1 MSDSTLPSW
10 RVRPPERARAGW
22 GIPPKVWMILGGLA
36 GSVALAALIIWVM
49 GQMGPRGVPLIE
61 PDPRPYRVRPDNAGT
76 PALPPQETILDR
88 NARPE
93 RPGDQRLAPGPEQP
107 RPEAMRAQAQAQAQQ
122 RAGAPAAPATAA
134 APPASAN
141 AQPRQA
147 PPAPAAAS
155 ATPAQPARPAVAQGR
170 ASIQLGALRS
180 EEAARQE
187 WDRLRARV
195 PELASRSPAI
205 TRFER
210 EGQAPLWRLR
220 VGGLADRDAARTL
233 CEQVQARGGACT
245 VVGG

>member
-22 GIPPKVWMILGGLA
+22 GIPPKVWMILGGFA

-61 PDPRPYRVRPDNAGT
+61 PDPRPFRERPQSTGT
-76 PALPPQETILDR
+76 PTPPPQETILER

-93 RPGDQRLAPGPEQP
+93 RPGDQRLGPGPEQP
-107 RPEAMRAQAQAQAQQ
+107 RPEAMRAQTAPQPQPRVAQ
-122 RAGAPAAPATAA
+122 PAA
-134 APPASAN
+134 
-141 AQPRQA
+141 
-147 PPAPAAAS
+147 PAPAAATPPAPRQGQPAAAP
-155 ATPAQPARPAVAQGR
+155 ATPARPAAAPQGR
-170 ASIQLGALRS
+170 TSIQLGALRS

-195 PELASRSPAI
+195 PELAGRTPAV

-210 EGQAPLWRLR
+210 EGQPALWRLR
-220 VGGLADRDAARTL
+220 VGGLADRDAARAL
-233 CEQVQARGGACT
+233 CGQVQARGGACS